1 MPPEPDDIIIED
13 DPEDITQDPPA
24 EELTDQQRLA
34 AAQYIAQSAGYKL
47 VPADD
52 DQDDSSPEPPA
63 DDIYIPGTK
72 EEFQR
77 AVEEKALQVT
87 GPVLRQTWLQAAMS
101 AEPDMPDSIKKELK
115 EFAEKAPIQN
125 VKNSLDTR
133 DFEPFIKAK
142 MFDYV
147 KDAASKGE
155 LGNLGWAPVQGA
167 GPLMS
172 PQEVEEIQ
180 SFKKAFP
187 ELAGN
192 PKFSDAELLKEI
204 RRQNG

>member
-1 MPPEPDDIIIED
+1 MDDDIIIED
-13 DPEDITQDPPA
+13 EGEGTQEPEAPQ
-24 EELTDQQRLA
+24 ELTDQERLA
-34 AAQYIAQSAGYKL
+34 AAQYIAQSHGYKL
-47 VPADD
+47 VPEA
-52 DQDDSSPEPPA
+52 QEPEEPEPPS
-63 DDIYIPGTK
+63 DDVYIPGTK

-87 GPVLRQTWLQAAMS
+87 GPVLRQTWLQAAMA

-133 DFEPFIKAK
+133 DYEPFIKAK
-142 MFDYV
+142 MYDHV
-147 KDAASKGE
+147 REAAKKGD
-155 LGNLGWAPVQGA
+155 LGSLGWAPVQGA